1 VLGPCTGGFAAAA
14 VSCSQSLPDIIP
26 NGVEAS
32 IAAFKTALC
41 SFLVGRSLSR
51 AQSTQPKS
59 WSVALNV
66 QKDVEVEDLLKEYT
80 PGNSPLWI
88 SAVGKVTT
96 LSGRPSTLQDFV
108 TKNASKLKSSRYFD
122 VESPY
127 HAAHLFN
134 NDDVEQI
141 IGGVSQPEQSALR
154 FPLISSSTGK
164 VIRSGTIVDLLRTA
178 VQEALEEPVRWDLV
192 LASCRALFATAKE
205 PKCTIVPFSSHAG
218 SMLSTTLDKDG
229 IQVTL
234 EDITATGKIPT
245 EPTGKFEHSKI
256 AIIGYSGRFPSAA
269 STEAF
274 WELLKAGRDVHREIP
289 ADRFDWKTHY
299 DPTGKKKNTSR
310 VKYGCF
316 IDEPGAFDTRF
327 FNMSPRE
334 AENTDPAQRLAI
346 TTTYEAMEMA
356 GMVLNRTASTQQD
369 RVGVFFGTTSD
380 DWREVNS
387 GQDIGTYFI
396 PGGNRAFVPGRIRL
410 VLTAGEMCEGPQRLT

>member
-1 VLGPCTGGFAAAA
+1 MT
-14 VSCSQSLPDIIP
+14 
-26 NGVEAS
+26 
-32 IAAFKTALC
+32 AFKTALC
-41 SFLVGRSLSR
+41 SYLVGRSQSR
-51 AQSTQPKS
+51 VQATESKS
-59 WSVALNV
+59 WSVILNP
-66 QKDVEVEDLLKEYT
+66 QKDVEVEDLLKDYM
-80 PGNSPLWI
+80 PNQAALRNLPIWV
-88 SAVGKVTT
+88 SAAGKSTT
-96 LSGRPSTLQDFV
+96 LSGRPAILQDFI
-108 TKNASKLKSSRYFD
+108 TKNASRVKSSRYLD

-134 NDDVEQI
+134 DDDVEEI
-141 IGGVSQPEQSALR
+141 VGDLVEADNR
-154 FPLISSSTGK
+154 AVNFPFIASSTGK
-164 VIRSGTIVDLLRTA
+164 VISTGSLVDLLRTV

-192 LASCRALFATAKE
+192 LASCRDLFSSAKE
-205 PKCTIVPFSSHAG
+205 CAILPFSSHAA
-218 SMLSTTLDKDG
+218 SMISSTLDKDG
-229 IQVTL
+229 VQVTV
-234 EDITATGKIPT
+234 EEITAPVTGQVPT

-256 AIIGYSGRFPSAA
+256 AIIGYSGRFPNSA

-274 WELLKAGRDVHREIP
+274 WDLLKNGRDVHKEIP
-289 ADRFDWKTHY
+289 ADRFDWKAHY

-316 IDEPGAFDTRF
+316 IDEPGVFDTRF

-410 VLTAGEMCEGPQRLT
+410 VLIA